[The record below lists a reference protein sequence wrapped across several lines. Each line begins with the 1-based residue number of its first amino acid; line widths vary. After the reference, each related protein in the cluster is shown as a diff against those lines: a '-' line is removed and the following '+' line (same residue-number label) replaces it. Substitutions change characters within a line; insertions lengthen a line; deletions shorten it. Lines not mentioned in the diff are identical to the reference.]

1 MIPDGSA
8 QAFNLLIQA
17 LDSFNWNSHTIC
29 SGNKGKHMKSKT
41 YLSGIGLLLLLGLCG
56 CGTTKH
62 VVVPKADAVAVLTPT
77 QGNTVQ
83 GTIYFIKVADGVRVE
98 GEIVGLKPGPHGFH
112 IHEKGDCSAP
122 DAMSAGGH
130 FNPTGMQHG
139 SPTSTQRHMGDFG
152 NIEANAS
159 GIAKV
164 SIVDHMISIEGP
176 YTIIGHGLIVHGNPD
191 DL

>member
-1 MIPDGSA
+1 MENRMSTRPLLALAITALAAGCASMMPAEPGARATLAPTAGNQASGTVSFVTRGDKVRVSA
-8 QAFNLLIQA
+8 
-17 LDSFNWNSHTIC
+17 
-29 SGNKGKHMKSKT
+29 
-41 YLSGIGLLLLLGLCG
+41 
-56 CGTTKH
+56 
-62 VVVPKADAVAVLTPT
+62 
-77 QGNTVQ
+77 
-83 GTIYFIKVADGVRVE
+83 KVA
-98 GEIVGLKPGPHGFH
+98 GLAPGPHGFH

-122 DAMSAGGH
+122 DATSAGGH

-176 YTIIGHGLIVHGNPD
+176 YTIIG
-191 DL
+191 